1 MFWSLYAGTLVDK
14 YSRKKI
20 FLSINLFGAVALLLA
35 SYQAYNTSEVSMY
48 LAMFVFSCTTFI
60 YNIYYPNLYAL
71 AQEISD
77 PKNYMRILSL
87 VEIQG
92 QAATVV
98 SGGLAAVLLSGYSGN
113 ESELLK
119 VMGLSF
125 HFQSWSLADVFL
137 LDGSTYFISFLLL
150 LFMKYTPYKTNKIDT
165 SSLKERFK
173 FGINYLK
180 ERPDLLWLGI
190 GGAAVFNTIIMCS
203 YYQLPI
209 YIDKYLEAKS
219 YVFAG
224 AEMCFAFGAMSAGFL
239 VTYVFKKTN
248 NPLKILILLS
258 LGAMVYFIH
267 TFNTNISFF
276 IFLNFV
282 IGLCN
287 AGIRIYR
294 NIYFFK
300 IVPNNVIGR
309 VNSVTNTSSYL
320 TRFIMGLVFAVP
332 FFNSKEG
339 IVFSM
344 LLLGL
349 YILIFVII
357 LAKRYTSLV
366 ANETQ
371 INEHQ

>member
-1 MFWSLYAGTLVDK
+1 
-14 YSRKKI
+14 
-20 FLSINLFGAVALLLA
+20 
-35 SYQAYNTSEVSMY
+35 
-48 LAMFVFSCTTFI
+48 
-60 YNIYYPNLYAL
+60 
-71 AQEISD
+71 
-77 PKNYMRILSL
+77 
-87 VEIQG
+87 
-92 QAATVV
+92 
-98 SGGLAAVLLSGYSGN
+98 
-113 ESELLK
+113 
-119 VMGLSF
+119 
-125 HFQSWSLADVFL
+125 
-137 LDGSTYFISFLLL
+137 
-150 LFMKYTPYKTNKIDT
+150 
-165 SSLKERFK
+165 
-173 FGINYLK
+173 
-180 ERPDLLWLGI
+180 
-190 GGAAVFNTIIMCS
+190 
-203 YYQLPI
+203 
-209 YIDKYLEAKS
+209 
-219 YVFAG
+219 
-224 AEMCFAFGAMSAGFL
+224 MSAGFL

-332 FFNSKEG
+332 FFNTKEG